1 MGWRLTLTQFT
12 LDTMQHDSKHMRLS
26 AALRAKPMRLSA
38 ALRMTV
44 IFLGLCLGVSAAR
57 AQMITQRTTFF
68 VSTYDLQL
76 LCPRQVEWTLHSS
89 DIGKARREPSWR
101 FMNDLRHPLT
111 VGTTGDYRRTGFDRG
126 HLCPALDRSWSRQA
140 MRSTFVMSNI
150 APQIPSLNRGAWK
163 VSEDSCRALAGRYD
177 SIRIVVLP
185 VFLQRDTLR
194 IGTHHLAVP
203 HAFMKA
209 AWVAGSDSVLATWFY
224 FNR

>member
-1 MGWRLTLTQFT
+1 MIRLCSAINIMFVLT
-12 LDTMQHDSKHMRLS
+12 
-26 AALRAKPMRLSA
+26 
-38 ALRMTV
+38 
-44 IFLGLCLGVSAAR
+44 GLCLGVSEAR
-57 AQMITQRTTFF
+57 AQMITQRTPFF
-68 VSTYDLQL
+68 VSTYDLQI

-101 FMNDLRHPLT
+101 FMNDLRHPLA

-126 HLCPALDRSWSRQA
+126 HLCPALDRSWSRQT

-150 APQIPSLNRGAWK
+150 APQVPALNRGAWK
-163 VSEDSCRALAGRYD
+163 VSEDSCRTLAGRYD

-185 VFLQRDTLR
+185 VFLQRDTIR
-194 IGTHHLAVP
+194 IGAHQLAVP